1 LITQYFFAE
10 GGLVGVKLEQMV
22 LVTDTGVEILSH
34 YPFEDKLIH

>member
-22 LVTDTGVEILSH
+22 LVTD
-34 YPFEDKLIH
+34 

>member
-22 LVTDTGVEILSH
+22 LVTERGIEVLSH
-34 YPFEDKLIH
+34 YPFEDNLIQ